1 MRENKALELKST
13 VSKTFLKT
21 VSAYANFGTGKI
33 MFGYNDDG
41 TVAGLTDPQD
51 TCLAIEN
58 QINDTLDPRPE
69 FTLDIDDENKTVT
82 LTVMEGYDK
91 PYLYS
96 GKAYR
101 RSDTATIEVDKLELR
116 RLVLE
121 GQNLDFDELTC
132 ANEKLTFSYLQEK
145 LRQHLGI
152 IDFSEDMLR
161 TLGLLNP
168 RGFNNA
174 AAILADENSFPGID
188 MAQFG
193 IDENIILDREMI
205 SRVSALK
212 QFDTAMDFYERH
224 CCYER
229 VADSLRKTIETIPR
243 VAFREAIANALAH
256 RTWDVP
262 SPIKL
267 SLHSDRIEVLS
278 PGGLM
283 PGMTVDSYLNG
294 RFSMLRNPLI
304 AEVFFRLGMIE
315 KFGTGI
321 DRIKRA
327 YAETGAA
334 PTFEVGESFIRVSL
348 PILSDEIGLSDDE
361 SLILSLVP
369 RYRLVPRADIDM
381 ASRFEKTKTVRILNS
396 LIKKGLIKAEGE
408 GRARKYVR
416 LK

>member
-41 TVAGLTDPQD
+41 TVAGLTDPQE

-132 ANEKLTFSYLQEK
+132 ANEKLTFSSLQEK

-168 RGFNNA
+168 
-174 AAILADENSFPGID
+174 
-188 MAQFG
+188 
-193 IDENIILDREMI
+193 
-205 SRVSALK
+205 
-212 QFDTAMDFYERH
+212 
-224 CCYER
+224 
-229 VADSLRKTIETIPR
+229 
-243 VAFREAIANALAH
+243 
-256 RTWDVP
+256 
-262 SPIKL
+262 
-267 SLHSDRIEVLS
+267 
-278 PGGLM
+278 
-283 PGMTVDSYLNG
+283 
-294 RFSMLRNPLI
+294 
-304 AEVFFRLGMIE
+304 
-315 KFGTGI
+315 
-321 DRIKRA
+321 
-327 YAETGAA
+327 
-334 PTFEVGESFIRVSL
+334 
-348 PILSDEIGLSDDE
+348 
-361 SLILSLVP
+361 
-369 RYRLVPRADIDM
+369 
-381 ASRFEKTKTVRILNS
+381 
-396 LIKKGLIKAEGE
+396 
-408 GRARKYVR
+408 
-416 LK
+416 